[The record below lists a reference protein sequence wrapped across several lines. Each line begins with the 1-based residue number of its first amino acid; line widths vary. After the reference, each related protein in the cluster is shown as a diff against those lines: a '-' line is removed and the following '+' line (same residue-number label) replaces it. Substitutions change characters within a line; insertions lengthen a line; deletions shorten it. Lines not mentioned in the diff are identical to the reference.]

1 MASVDSPDDVAEEM
15 DLTLEQVEAAVDFE
29 AGLLAGRSIA
39 A

>member
-1 MASVDSPDDVAEEM
+1 MASVDSPAEVADEM
-15 DLTLEQVEAAVDFE
+15 YLTIEQVEAAVDFE